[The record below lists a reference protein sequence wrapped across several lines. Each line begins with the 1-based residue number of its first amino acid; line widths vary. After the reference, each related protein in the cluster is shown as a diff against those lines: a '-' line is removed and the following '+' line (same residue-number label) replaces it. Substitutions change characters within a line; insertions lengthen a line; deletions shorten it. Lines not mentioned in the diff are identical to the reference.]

1 MGEGGASP
9 GVLPLDDLAA
19 AIERFTGSPR
29 VDRTPDALAD
39 ELTQLRHL
47 IDHLEVRFSQTS
59 AEFAQT
65 NAWEDWGSVSPIQW
79 IRYECKMGGGAAAD
93 RVCVGEQLARLPLS
107 SQALADGQIGFAHM
121 AVLAR
126 TAEALTSSD
135 TAKGFDEQLVLNEAK
150 TLSVGRL
157 WRFCHHVRHAADPKG
172 FAADEADAVERRRL
186 QLSPCED
193 GSLLVDGW
201 LDSAGGAALRTALEP
216 LARPA
221 GAEDDRCRERRLAD
235 ALVELATHALD
246 AGLVPQRAGQRPHL
260 QVTTT
265 LETLRGLAGS
275 PAGELEFSLPISA
288 TTVQRL
294 ACDSTITRV
303 VLGSQ
308 SVVIDV
314 GRASGSSPG
323 PPGVPWMRE
332 MDTAS
337 GRDVTGRPPGARRI
351 TSCIGPAVARPIC
364 PTWCSYVTA
373 ITGWLTKAA
382 GNSSGPMTD
391 DCSRSLQ
398 SQDGFRR
405 CALPA
410 TSRRPNRP
418 RRPTCCASCSG
429 PRTAAGTA
437 RGGRGGDREG

>member
-1 MGEGGASP
+1 VGEGGASP

-29 VDRTPDALAD
+29 VDRTSDALAD

-47 IDHLEVRFSQTS
+47 IDHLEVRFSQTA

-107 SQALADGQIGFAHM
+107 SQALADGQIGFAHL

-172 FAADEADAVERRRL
+172 FAAGEADAVERRRL

-216 LARPA
+216 LARPT

-235 ALVELATHALD
+235 ALVELATHTLD

-314 GRASGSSPG
+314 GRAKRVVAGTTRRA
-323 PPGVPWMRE
+323 V
-332 MDTAS
+332 DA
-337 GRDVTGRPPGARRI
+337 RDGHCQWPRCDRPPSWSAAHHVVHWTRGGTTNLSNLVLLCHRHHWLAHE
-351 TSCIGPAVARPIC
+351 G
-364 PTWCSYVTA
+364 
-373 ITGWLTKAA
+373 GWQLVR
-382 GNSSGPMTD
+382 TD
-391 DCSRSLQ
+391 DGRLLTIPPEPGRFPSMRTPG
-398 SQDGFRR
+398 DI
-405 CALPA
+405 
-410 TSRRPNRP
+410 
-418 RRPTCCASCSG
+418 
-429 PRTAAGTA
+429 TAA
-437 RGGRGGDREG
+437 

>member
-47 IDHLEVRFSQTS
+47 IDHLEVRFSQTA

-186 QLSPCED
+186 QLSPCEEKMTAAANAD
-193 GSLLVDGW
+193 SPTRWLSSRHTLSTPGW
-201 LDSAGGAALRTALEP
+201 
-216 LARPA
+216 
-221 GAEDDRCRERRLAD
+221 CR
-235 ALVELATHALD
+235 
-246 AGLVPQRAGQRPHL
+246 
-260 QVTTT
+260 
-265 LETLRGLAGS
+265 S
-275 PAGELEFSLPISA
+275 
-288 TTVQRL
+288 
-294 ACDSTITRV
+294 
-303 VLGSQ
+303 
-308 SVVIDV
+308 
-314 GRASGSSPG
+314 
-323 PPGVPWMRE
+323 
-332 MDTAS
+332 
-337 GRDVTGRPPGARRI
+337 
-351 TSCIGPAVARPIC
+351 GPASDR
-364 PTWCSYVTA
+364 TF
-373 ITGWLTKAA
+373 
-382 GNSSGPMTD
+382 
-391 DCSRSLQ
+391 RSPPRW
-398 SQDGFRR
+398 RR
-405 CALPA
+405 CADWPG
-410 TSRRPNRP
+410 RRPVSWSSRCRSRP
-418 RRPTCCASCSG
+418 RRSSAWLV
-429 PRTAAGTA
+429 TAPSPGWCL
-437 RGGRGGDREG
+437 DRSQS

>member
-1 MGEGGASP
+1 MAVGEGGASP

-19 AIERFTGSPR
+19 AIERFTGLPR
-29 VDRTPDALAD
+29 VDRTSDALAD

-47 IDHLEVRFSQTS
+47 IDHLEVRFSQTA

-107 SQALADGQIGFAHM
+107 SQALADGQIGFAHL

-216 LARPA
+216 LARPT

-235 ALVELATHALD
+235 ALVELATHTLD

-314 GRASGSSPG
+314 GRAKRVVAGTTRRA
-323 PPGVPWMRE
+323 V
-332 MDTAS
+332 DA
-337 GRDVTGRPPGARRI
+337 RDGHCQWPRCDRPPSWSAAHHVVHWTRGGTTNLSNLVLLCHRHHWLAHE
-351 TSCIGPAVARPIC
+351 G
-364 PTWCSYVTA
+364 
-373 ITGWLTKAA
+373 GWQLVR
-382 GNSSGPMTD
+382 TD
-391 DCSRSLQ
+391 DGRLLTIPPEPGRFPSMRTPG
-398 SQDGFRR
+398 DI
-405 CALPA
+405 
-410 TSRRPNRP
+410 
-418 RRPTCCASCSG
+418 
-429 PRTAAGTA
+429 TAA
-437 RGGRGGDREG
+437 

>member
-1 MGEGGASP
+1 MVVGEGGASP

-47 IDHLEVRFSQTS
+47 IDHLEVRFSQTA

-126 TAEALTSSD
+126 TSEALTSSD

-235 ALVELATHALD
+235 ALVELATHTLD

-314 GRASGSSPG
+314 GRAKRVVAGTTRRA
-323 PPGVPWMRE
+323 V
-332 MDTAS
+332 DA
-337 GRDVTGRPPGARRI
+337 RDGHCQWPRCDRPPSWSAAHHVVHWTRGGTTNLSNLVLLCHRHHWLAHE
-351 TSCIGPAVARPIC
+351 G
-364 PTWCSYVTA
+364 
-373 ITGWLTKAA
+373 GWQLVR
-382 GNSSGPMTD
+382 TD
-391 DCSRSLQ
+391 DGRLLTIPPEPGRFPSMRTPG
-398 SQDGFRR
+398 DI
-405 CALPA
+405 
-410 TSRRPNRP
+410 
-418 RRPTCCASCSG
+418 
-429 PRTAAGTA
+429 TAA
-437 RGGRGGDREG
+437 

>member
-29 VDRTPDALAD
+29 VDRTSDALAD

-47 IDHLEVRFSQTS
+47 IDHLEVRFSQTA

-107 SQALADGQIGFAHM
+107 SQALADGQIGFAHL

-216 LARPA
+216 LARPT

-235 ALVELATHALD
+235 ALVELATHTLD

-314 GRASGSSPG
+314 GRAKRVVAGTTRRA
-323 PPGVPWMRE
+323 V
-332 MDTAS
+332 DA
-337 GRDVTGRPPGARRI
+337 RDGHCQWPRCDRPPSWSAAHHVVHWTRGGTTNLSNLVLLCHRHHWLAHE
-351 TSCIGPAVARPIC
+351 G
-364 PTWCSYVTA
+364 
-373 ITGWLTKAA
+373 GWQLVR
-382 GNSSGPMTD
+382 TD
-391 DCSRSLQ
+391 DGRLLTIPPEPGRFPSMRTPG
-398 SQDGFRR
+398 DI
-405 CALPA
+405 
-410 TSRRPNRP
+410 
-418 RRPTCCASCSG
+418 
-429 PRTAAGTA
+429 TAA
-437 RGGRGGDREG
+437 

>member
-1 MGEGGASP
+1 MGVGGASP
-9 GVLPLDDLAA
+9 AVLPLDDLAGA
-19 AIERFTGSPR
+19 VHRFSESPR
-29 VDRTPDALAD
+29 MDRTPDGLAE

-47 IDHLEVRFSQTS
+47 IDRLELRFAQTAS
-59 AEFAQT
+59 EFADT

-79 IRYECKMGGGAAAD
+79 IRYECKMAGGAAAD
-93 RVCVGEQLARLPLS
+93 RVCVGQQLGRLPLS
-107 SQALADGQIGFAHM
+107 SQAMADGDIGFGHL
-121 AVLAR
+121 VVIAR
-126 TAEALTSSD
+126 TADALTSSD
-135 TAKGFDEQLVLNEAK
+135 TATGFDEEIVLKEAK
-150 TLSVGRL
+150 AVSVGRL

-172 FAADEADAVERRRL
+172 FAAEEADAVERRRL

-246 AGLVPQRAGQRPHL
+246 TALVPQRAGQRPHL

-265 LETLRGLAGS
+265 LETLRGLAGA

-314 GRASGSSPG
+314 GRAKRVVAGTTRRAVDARDGHCQWPRCDRPPSWSAAHHVVHWTRGGTTNLSNLVLLCHRHHWLAHEGGWQLVRTDDGRLLTIPPEPGRFPSIRSPG
-323 PPGVPWMRE
+323 DVP
-332 MDTAS
+332 
-337 GRDVTGRPPGARRI
+337 
-351 TSCIGPAVARPIC
+351 
-364 PTWCSYVTA
+364 
-373 ITGWLTKAA
+373 AA
-382 GNSSGPMTD
+382 
-391 DCSRSLQ
+391 
-398 SQDGFRR
+398 
-405 CALPA
+405 
-410 TSRRPNRP
+410 
-418 RRPTCCASCSG
+418 
-429 PRTAAGTA
+429 
-437 RGGRGGDREG
+437 

>member
-29 VDRTPDALAD
+29 VDRTSDALAD

-47 IDHLEVRFSQTS
+47 IDHLEVRFSQTA

-107 SQALADGQIGFAHM
+107 SQALADGQIGFAHL

-172 FAADEADAVERRRL
+172 FAAGEADAVERRRL

-216 LARPA
+216 LARPT

-235 ALVELATHALD
+235 ALVELATHTLD

-314 GRASGSSPG
+314 GRAKRVVAGTTRRA
-323 PPGVPWMRE
+323 V
-332 MDTAS
+332 DA
-337 GRDVTGRPPGARRI
+337 RDGHCQWPRCDRPPSWSAAHHVVHWTRGGTTNLSNLVLLCHRHHWLAHE
-351 TSCIGPAVARPIC
+351 G
-364 PTWCSYVTA
+364 
-373 ITGWLTKAA
+373 GWQLVR
-382 GNSSGPMTD
+382 TD
-391 DCSRSLQ
+391 DGRLLTIPPEPGRFPSMRTPG
-398 SQDGFRR
+398 DI
-405 CALPA
+405 
-410 TSRRPNRP
+410 
-418 RRPTCCASCSG
+418 
-429 PRTAAGTA
+429 TAA
-437 RGGRGGDREG
+437 

>member
-1 MGEGGASP
+1 MAVGEGGALP
-9 GVLPLDDLAA
+9 AVLPLDDLAA

-29 VDRTPDALAD
+29 VDGTPDALAD

-47 IDHLEVRFSQTS
+47 IDHLEVRFSQTA

-126 TAEALTSSD
+126 TSDALTSSD
-135 TAKGFDEQLVLNEAK
+135 TAKGFDERLVLNEAK

-193 GSLLVDGW
+193 GSLLVNGW
-201 LDSAGGAALRTALEP
+201 LDSGGGAALRTALEP

-260 QVTTT
+260 QVTAT

-314 GRASGSSPG
+314 GRAKRVVAGTTRRAVDARDGHCQWPRCDRPPSWSAAHHVVHWTRGGTTNLSNLVLLCYRHHWLAHEGGWQLVRTDDGRLLTIPPEPG
-323 PPGVPWMRE
+323 RFP
-332 MDTAS
+332 S
-337 GRDVTGRPPGARRI
+337 IRPPGDI
-351 TSCIGPAVARPIC
+351 
-364 PTWCSYVTA
+364 
-373 ITGWLTKAA
+373 
-382 GNSSGPMTD
+382 
-391 DCSRSLQ
+391 
-398 SQDGFRR
+398 
-405 CALPA
+405 
-410 TSRRPNRP
+410 
-418 RRPTCCASCSG
+418 
-429 PRTAAGTA
+429 TAA
-437 RGGRGGDREG
+437 

>member
-1 MGEGGASP
+1 VVVGEGGASP

-47 IDHLEVRFSQTS
+47 IDHLEVRFSQTA

-193 GSLLVDGW
+193 GSLLVDGL

-221 GAEDDRCRERRLAD
+221 GAEDDRCSERRLAD

-314 GRASGSSPG
+314 GRAKRVVAGTTRRA
-323 PPGVPWMRE
+323 V
-332 MDTAS
+332 DA
-337 GRDVTGRPPGARRI
+337 RDGHCQWPRCDRPPSWSAAHHVVHWTRGGTTNLSNLVLLCHRHHWLAHE
-351 TSCIGPAVARPIC
+351 G
-364 PTWCSYVTA
+364 
-373 ITGWLTKAA
+373 GWQLVR
-382 GNSSGPMTD
+382 TD
-391 DCSRSLQ
+391 DGRLLTIPPEPGRFPSMRTPG
-398 SQDGFRR
+398 DI
-405 CALPA
+405 
-410 TSRRPNRP
+410 
-418 RRPTCCASCSG
+418 
-429 PRTAAGTA
+429 TAA
-437 RGGRGGDREG
+437 

>member
-1 MGEGGASP
+1 VVVGEGGASP

-47 IDHLEVRFSQTS
+47 IDHLEVRFSQTA

-79 IRYECKMGGGAAAD
+79 IRYECKMGGGGAAD

-235 ALVELATHALD
+235 ALVELATHTLD

-314 GRASGSSPG
+314 GRAKRVVAGTTRRA
-323 PPGVPWMRE
+323 V
-332 MDTAS
+332 DA
-337 GRDVTGRPPGARRI
+337 RDGHCQWPRCDRPPSWSAAHHVVHWTRGGTTNLSNLVLLCHRHHWLAHE
-351 TSCIGPAVARPIC
+351 G
-364 PTWCSYVTA
+364 
-373 ITGWLTKAA
+373 GWQLVR
-382 GNSSGPMTD
+382 TD
-391 DCSRSLQ
+391 DGRLLTIPPEPGRFPSMRTPG
-398 SQDGFRR
+398 DI
-405 CALPA
+405 
-410 TSRRPNRP
+410 
-418 RRPTCCASCSG
+418 
-429 PRTAAGTA
+429 TAA
-437 RGGRGGDREG
+437 